1 MPLDGARPPT
11 PAEDSARRAVA
22 HEVADERL
30 SGTGAA
36 LQCVCRAAAKALSM
50 RGGTILLVGSA
61 GADRLA
67 ASSDPWSAEVAELG
81 FTVGEGP
88 GIDALARRGPVLVA
102 DLATADRRWP
112 GYVQAAGEVDLRA
125 VHSFPLLVGAVAL
138 GVLELYATEVHTL
151 QDDSAPLALAFSHLA
166 TGILLGDQ
174 APGED
179 GTWEPL
185 VDPRA
190 EIHQAQ
196 GMVMVDLG
204 VDLAEALV
212 RMRAHA
218 FTEGIALIDLARAII
233 AGYTLPGATDDI
245 T

>member
-1 MPLDGARPPT
+1 M
-11 PAEDSARRAVA
+11 
-22 HEVADERL
+22 ADEGL
-30 SGTGAA
+30 VGTAAA

-50 RGGTILLVGSA
+50 RGSVVHVVGSA
-61 GADRLA
+61 GSDRLA
-67 ASSDPWSAEVAELG
+67 ASSDSWSAEVAELA

-88 GIDALARRGPVLVA
+88 SIDALARRRPVLVA
-102 DLATADRRWP
+102 DLATAGRRWP
-112 GYVQAAGEVDLRA
+112 GYVQAAGEVDVRA
-125 VHSFPLLVGAVAL
+125 VHSFPLLVGGVTL
-138 GVLELYATEVHTL
+138 GLLELYATATQPLEEGT
-151 QDDSAPLALAFSHLA
+151 PLALAYSDLA
-166 TGILLGDQ
+166 TRTLLGEE
-174 APGED
+174 AGLED

-190 EIHQAQ
+190 EVHQAQ

-218 FTEGIALIDLARAII
+218 FTEGLAVIDLARAII
-233 AGYTLPGATDDI
+233 GGFVLPVAAPDDM